1 MFDVEIS
8 LDSSISSSNKL
19 VHNSKLL
26 KADLVYMGY
35 YAPDNSF
42 KNINFYFLNNQV
54 HINQQTHYIR
64 MNYLLNDKF
73 ATA

>member
-42 KNINFYFLNNQV
+42 KNINF
-54 HINQQTHYIR
+54 
-64 MNYLLNDKF
+64 LLPKQSSPYQSTNSLLSNKQLIKW
-73 ATA
+73 